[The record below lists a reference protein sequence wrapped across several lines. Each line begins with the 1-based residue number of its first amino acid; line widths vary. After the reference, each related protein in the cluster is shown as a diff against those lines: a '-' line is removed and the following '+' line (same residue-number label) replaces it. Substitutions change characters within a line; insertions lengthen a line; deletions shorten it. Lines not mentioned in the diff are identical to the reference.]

1 MSGGCEAHQPSGFA
15 VPITPEQFR
24 AWRERHFGVG
34 KAGRRACREY
44 LSVSRW
50 TVWGL
55 ENGRWNV
62 SPRTALM
69 MAKLERDPDVAD
81 VMAALERLRQAK
93 EGRR

>member
-1 MSGGCEAHQPSGFA
+1 MSGGRGAHQPSGFA
-15 VPITPEQFR
+15 VPITAEHFR

-44 LSVSRW
+44 LAVSRW

-62 SPRTALM
+62 SPRTARM
-69 MAKLERDPDVAD
+69 MAKLERDPEAREVLE
-81 VMAALERLRQAK
+81 ALERLRRAK
-93 EGRR
+93 GSER